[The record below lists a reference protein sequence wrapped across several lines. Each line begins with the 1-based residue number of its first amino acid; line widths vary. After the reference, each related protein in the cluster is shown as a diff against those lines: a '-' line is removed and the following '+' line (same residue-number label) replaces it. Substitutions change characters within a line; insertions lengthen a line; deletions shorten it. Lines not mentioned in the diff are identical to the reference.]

1 VNTNHTVTAIKDR
14 LAEVR
19 DSLGEAHPSI
29 PACEIIARARRR
41 RVRRRLI
48 PGMTGALALAAGT
61 AVAVTALLPAS
72 HQTGHQPT
80 TQLAAWTVTRLADGN
95 IKVTIRELKD
105 PAGLQRKL
113 RADGVPASVTFASQ
127 ENAACRLYPGGTPGQ
142 PPHNTPLLLRV
153 FPKPYQLLPKPYQRS
168 HGPVIRPGRARS
180 TVAHARS
187 NRLRI
192 SPHVALIVIH
202 PPALP
207 GNAGVQI
214 ATVYQGQRGAQA
226 VDMPT
231 VVYASRRCTGS

>member
-1 VNTNHTVTAIKDR
+1 MNDNDLITAVREAFTDLHFTTPAAQIVRRGRTV
-14 LAEVR
+14 
-19 DSLGEAHPSI
+19 
-29 PACEIIARARRR
+29 RARRR
-41 RVRRRLI
+41 I
-48 PGMTGALALAAGT
+48 PVVTGALAVAAGA
-61 AVAVTALLPAS
+61 AVGLTALLPAS
-72 HQTGHQPT
+72 HPASHQPPVR
-80 TQLAAWTVTRLADGN
+80 LAAWTVTKLPDGN

-105 PAGLQRKL
+105 PAGLQRTL
-113 RADGVPASVTFASQ
+113 RADGVPASVTFTSQ

-153 FPKPYQLLPKPYQRS
+153 FPKPYQLFPKPYQRS

-192 SPHVALIVIH
+192 SPHLALIVIH